1 MIKGNNGARLNN
13 DIRLNGNPEDLLCGV
28 IYESDLEMGIKD
40 TDGNLI
46 LSEWVAINMKALIKG
61 ESSGEDTVMKT
72 RLQTL
77 TI

>member
-1 MIKGNNGARLNN
+1 MWL
-13 DIRLNGNPEDLLCGV
+13 

-61 ESSGEDTVMKT
+61 GNL
-72 RLQTL
+72 RRGYL
-77 TI
+77 